1 MQVLAKFGYAYAAFL
16 LFASLVGAGN
26 LVWCFPALLLLL
38 TAGVCLKRLRNH
50 TLYWCVLSAAVLA
63 LASFFLYT
71 LFVYRPVAELDGK
84 TAELRAS
91 VEDITDWG
99 SYKSYELSVS
109 DVDGTPVRPFGVLL
123 YSWNDDGGI
132 TYGDRITVRASLSL
146 NEPAEGTV
154 LSDYYKSH
162 GLFLSTDTVEQTV
175 VEPGAAYN
183 LVSAVRGFR
192 DVLIDALYDAMPAD
206 RADVVSGMLLGGTT
220 NLDDAQKVT
229 FSRAGVNHLFSVS
242 GLHLSVVVQLLMVL
256 LFFFRIGK
264 RGSAVAGIVA
274 VLGFMALS
282 GFTASVMRSG
292 IMMLLL
298 LFGLL
303 VRRHS
308 SGLNSLGLACLFLS
322 LSNPYIMYDVGF
334 LLSVSATLGILLFQ
348 GPLHWRLCRR
358 LDITS
363 RLGKELA
370 SLFTVS
376 VSAVAGTLPVTV
388 LAFEEVS
395 LVGLVLNPVVN
406 AFVTIVMLFGFVTA
420 FLGFIPLLAPAAMV
434 SGAVCS
440 WAVNAIARGAELAVK
455 LPFAYIPVGGRSVKI
470 GFLVVLVI
478 TGVCCLFRRRRKKL
492 LLTVVPVS
500 LLFVVLMAG
509 ANRYVTDHSLTVT
522 TVCTG
527 DSSAVLI
534 ESGGVNIVY
543 GTDDTSTGTALR
555 RLLMGKGIRAV
566 DLYIQPGTGRRPN
579 RVTERLNAIVPV
591 RRLALDVQN
600 IVTRSV
606 TASVPEEDMLP
617 LTDISLE
624 YPDGTELRVIGVEDP
639 VLEITRNG
647 RRVLVALDVKSTL
660 EVQGGSALDLT
671 VAQTATCN
679 PGRSAAKEVL
689 LLTPTEENDPG
700 DERIAAV
707 YQSYTTVRRFPDW
720 EAAGA

>member
-71 LFVYRPVAELDGK
+71 SFVYRPVAELDGK

-109 DVDGTPVRPFGVLL
+109 EVDGTPVRPFGVLL
-123 YSWNDDGGI
+123 YSWNDDGSI

-146 NEPAEGTV
+146 NESAEDAV
-154 LSDYYKSH
+154 LGDYYKSH
-162 GLFLSTDTVEQTV
+162 GLFLSTDTVEQMV
-175 VEPGAAYN
+175 AEPGAAYN
-183 LVSAVRGFR
+183 LVSAIRSFR
-192 DVLIDALYDAMPAD
+192 TMLMDSLYNTMPTD
-206 RADVVSGMLLGGTT
+206 RADIVSGMLLGGTT

-242 GLHLSVVVQLLMVL
+242 GLHLSVVVQLFMVVL
-256 LFFFRIGK
+256 SCFRIGK
-264 RGSAVAGIVA
+264 RGSAAAGMVA

-298 LFGLL
+298 LSGLL

-334 LLSVSATLGILLFQ
+334 LLSVSATLGILLVQ
-348 GPLHWRLCRR
+348 GPLHRRLCRR
-358 LDITS
+358 LEIKS

-388 LAFEEVS
+388 IAFEEVS
-395 LVGLVLNPVVN
+395 LIGLVLNPVVN
-406 AFVTIVMLFGFVTA
+406 AFVTIVMLSGFVTA
-420 FLGFIPLLAPAAMV
+420 FLGLFPLFAPFAAA
-434 SGAVCS
+434 SGMICN
-440 WAVNAIARGAELAVK
+440 WAVNAVARGAELAVK
-455 LPFAYIPVGGRSVKI
+455 LPFAYLPVGNRLMKAGLLIVLAAVGICWIFRS
-470 GFLVVLVI
+470 
-478 TGVCCLFRRRRKKL
+478 RRRTLMMTL
-492 LLTVVPVS
+492 LPVS
-500 LLFVVLMAG
+500 LLFVVLIAG
-509 ANRYVTDHSLTVT
+509 GSRYITDHALTVT
-522 TVCTG
+522 TVSAG

-534 ESGGVNIVY
+534 QSGGVNIVY

-555 RLLMGKGIRAV
+555 RLLMGKGIRTI
-566 DLYIQPGTGRRPN
+566 DLYIQPGTGRKPN
-579 RVTERLNAIVPV
+579 RVTERLDAVIPV
-591 RRLALDVQN
+591 HLLALEEQN
-600 IVTRSV
+600 IITRSV
-606 TASVPEEDMLP
+606 TASVPEEDMIP
-617 LTDISLE
+617 LTNISLE
-624 YPDGTELRVIGVEDP
+624 YPDGTELHVTGTEEP

-647 RRVLVALDVKSTL
+647 RRVLAALDVKSTL
-660 EVQGGSALDLT
+660 EVQDGSALDLV

-679 PGRSAAKEVL
+679 PGRSAAEEVL

-707 YQSYTTVRRFPDW
+707 YPSHTAVRRFPDW
-720 EAAGA
+720 EAANP